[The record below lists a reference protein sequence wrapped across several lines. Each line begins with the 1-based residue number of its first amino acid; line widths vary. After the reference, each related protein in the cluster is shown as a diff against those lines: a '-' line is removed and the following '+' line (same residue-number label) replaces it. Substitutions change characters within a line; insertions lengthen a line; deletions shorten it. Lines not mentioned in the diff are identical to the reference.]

1 MVKLEKVWKV
11 PGKSLCSLNRP
22 WQHSLDLQRCVR
34 TNRWDQNGDVWSLST
49 ASVFG
54 RKPKTAYQDKHL
66 TPAVQHCFGLVLQ
79 PQGQR
84 TLQTSVNWSN
94 TFKQNSSTAMWEP
107 DKVMQKTITSSY
119 CPLKVVLQPTE
130 SWCLLSFLQDYIKSF
145 FFTWLYLLWLREAT
159 NNKQEMTCSRK
170 SEQKLMKRSSVTLLY
185 SK

>member
-1 MVKLEKVWKV
+1 MEMCDHKAQPQCLGGNQK
-11 PGKSLCSLNRP
+11 R
-22 WQHSLDLQRCVR
+22 HIR
-34 TNRWDQNGDVWSLST
+34 TNTSHQLSSIVSGLFCSHR
-49 ASVFG
+49 ASAPC
-54 RKPKTAYQDKHL
+54 KPQ
-66 TPAVQHCFGLVLQ
+66 C
-79 PQGQR
+79 
-84 TLQTSVNWSN
+84 N
-94 TFKQNSSTAMWEP
+94 TFKQKSSTAMWEP
-107 DKVMQKTITSSY
+107 DKVMQKTIPSSY